1 MTALSTLRFS
11 AYTLRPAWE
20 EDRMLAE
27 QWTARDE
34 DHAGKIDPAF
44 WLEQQPGIDSVV
56 VEDSQGPVF
65 FFKTRLMIVK
75 IIDQNPLPIQ
85 LVGLSQETIEEV
97 RPPVMK
103 IIAEVFIQF
112 MPCATEED
120 RERTRQA
127 LMEGTAWLAP
137 VLEQSGAEEMFF
149 DSRQPKLI
157 AFCQKRLG
165 FIVDGTEL
173 QNGYIRL
180 RRVLHP
186 EKRAE
191 KMEGV

>member
-11 AYTLRPAWE
+11 GYTIRPANLPHTVTAGKKLYA
-20 EDRMLAE
+20 DLDLRLAIE
-27 QWTARDE
+27 WTAADP
-34 DHAGKIDPAF
+34 DHRGKIDPEF
-44 WLEQQPGIDSVV
+44 WLEQRPGMDSVV
-56 VEDSQGPVF
+56 VEDQSGPVF
-65 FFKTRLMIVK
+65 FFKTCL
-75 IIDQNPLPIQ
+75 
-85 LVGLSQETIEEV
+85 LVERKQVMEREQDEEDI
-97 RPPVMK
+97 R
-103 IIAEVFIQF
+103 IIAQVFIQF

-149 DSRQPKLI
+149 DTRQPKLI

-165 FIVDGTEL
+165 FIVDGKDLEG
-173 QNGYIRL
+173 GYVRL
-180 RRVLHP
+180 RRTLQP
-186 EKRAE
+186 RKPAE

>member
-11 AYTLRPAWE
+11 GYTLRPAGE
-20 EDRMLAE
+20 ADRRLAE

-34 DHAGKIDPAF
+34 DHAGKIDPGF

-65 FFKTRLMIVK
+65 FFKTCLLIEK
-75 IIDQNPLPIQ
+75 IPGRAPLPVQ
-85 LVGLSQETIEEV
+85 LVGLSQATLDEV
-97 RPPVMK
+97 RPLSER
-103 IIAEVFIQF
+103 IAAEVFIQF
-112 MPCATEED
+112 MPCTTDED

-127 LMEGTAWLAP
+127 LIEGTAWLAP

-165 FIVDGTEL
+165 FIVDGKDL
-173 QNGYIRL
+173 GDGYMRL
-180 RRVLHP
+180 RRALQP
-186 EKRAE
+186 GKRSE

>member
-1 MTALSTLRFS
+1 MTALNTLRFS
-11 AYTLRPAWE
+11 GYTLRPAGE
-20 EDRMLAE
+20 ADRRLAE

-34 DHAGKIDPAF
+34 DHAGKIDPGF
-44 WLEQQPGIDSVV
+44 WLEQRLGMDSVV

-65 FFKTRLMIVK
+65 FFKTCLLIEK
-75 IIDQNPLPIQ
+75 ITDQRPLPIQ
-85 LVGLSQETIEEV
+85 LVGLSQKTIDEV
-97 RPPVMK
+97 RPWSER
-103 IIAEVFIQF
+103 IAAEVFIQF

-127 LMEGTAWLAP
+127 LIEGMAWLAP

-165 FIVDGTEL
+165 FIVDGKDL
-173 QNGYIRL
+173 GDGYMKL
-180 RRVLHP
+180 RRALQP
-186 EKRAE
+186 GKRAG

>member
-11 AYTLRPAWE
+11 GYTIRPANLPHTVTAGKKLYA
-20 EDRMLAE
+20 DRDLRLAIE
-27 QWTARDE
+27 WTAADP
-34 DHAGKIDPAF
+34 DHRGKIDPEF
-44 WLEQQPGIDSVV
+44 WLEQRPGMDSVL

-65 FFKTRLMIVK
+65 FFKAQLL
-75 IIDQNPLPIQ
+75 DQTARNHGPIAQ
-85 LVGLSQETIEEV
+85 I
-97 RPPVMK
+97 
-103 IIAEVFIQF
+103 FIQF

-120 RERTRQA
+120 RERTRHA
-127 LMEGTAWLAP
+127 LMQGTAWLAP

-149 DSRQPKLI
+149 DTRQPKLI

>member
-1 MTALSTLRFS
+1 
-11 AYTLRPAWE
+11 
-20 EDRMLAE
+20 MLAE

-44 WLEQQPGIDSVV
+44 WLEQQPGIDSVM